1 MSTNYILQTVVD
13 GKVVNS
19 TQFEEFELDHI
30 LFGMEDYYANLQYN
44 ELEPDTLE
52 QWEGEVSGILGKIG
66 AL

>member
-66 AL
+66 SL